1 MYSAS
6 MVKIAML
13 FCFFEDHLTNLS
25 PKNSALPEVVAGYP
39 CALCKGYLVQ
49 LLSSFEVI
57 STLAHIDPETIS
69 QTDRARSS
77 RVPIPLP
84 DDPYMAVRRAYLA
97 TITDLESEP
106 FNDFRET
113 EIPHPLLIAPLLV
126 PPSDDPCLIVGQNH
140 TPVTI
145 YTKSE
150 PEEAPSETKEI
161 KASEPSDTRS
171 PHHTLQLHQTP
182 PHHYPLIIHLLR
194 PQTCSPPTRV
204 TYYRTA
210 ARMAVRT
217 QLTLSPSMSVRI
229 AETTALSPSSFRKR
243 YRFSCETP
251 SPSSSPTFPLR
262 KRYRSTSELVRVTQ
276 RMKRVWI
283 QISEGE
289 GFFIRRGSL
298 VQRGKERILSDQLVA
313 DETPTLR
320 IPARTT
326 WIDPE
331 DGTVY
336 LDIKVDPRSCA
347 PVQTPPSP
355 DWSPRSLLVSPSSPV
370 VPTTVASPV
379 TTPAATIAVD
389 EDEFLEHT
397 AMQRELQELRD
408 RVTTLEQ
415 ERSHGGQLIAL
426 EWHLRRNTR
435 DLGSFGEE
443 TDKTTDLHQHC
454 SRISPQKLETASQIT
469 RDAVTNPTTTA
480 SQDITTVEIDHA
492 AGGKLRNKNAD
503 ESWEIIENLALYDH
517 KVWDDTK
524 EFVKLVKVIAT
535 PQGIPKTPDQR
546 LFKLEDQINFLLK
559 GSNSSTISIR
569 NYFQGSRTHN
579 QQNPEKVLIREEA
592 KFPVTKNVNSIFI
605 AREEEE
611 RSDKTDVTP
620 DNTEIPTETKVPVK
634 EAEMNNEA
642 ENEPIKMAEKEEMT

>member
-1 MYSAS
+1 MHSHRILAEFVVKATYSHIDRFKDKFPRHPIQNDEDSSELQIYTSAS
-6 MVKIAML
+6 FDKQELPQRTSIVLHVALRCL
-13 FCFFEDHLTNLS
+13 FRYLILL
-25 PKNSALPEVVAGYP
+25 ALVCRSYP
-39 CALCKGYLVQ
+39 L
-49 LLSSFEVI
+49 
-57 STLAHIDPETIS
+57 ETIS

-140 TPVTI
+140 TPIT
-145 YTKSE
+145 
-150 PEEAPSETKEI
+150 PSHST
-161 KASEPSDTRS
+161 ASSDSTTPLS
-171 PHHTLQLHQTP
+171 PDH
-182 PHHYPLIIHLLR
+182 PLT
-194 PQTCSPPTRV
+194 QASPTPTRV

-210 ARMAVRT
+210 ARMVVRT
-217 QLTLSPSMSVRI
+217 QPTLSPGMSARI

-262 KRYRSTSELVRVTQ
+262 KRYRSTSELVEDT
-276 RMKRVWI
+276 KDE
-283 QISEGE
+283 SLDSDTEGE
-289 GFFIRRGSL
+289 GSKDEGPSTEGEEEDVVPEGQQQAVLIVDTTVDEPLGLGYEVLRR
-298 VQRGKERILSDQLVA
+298 LSDQLVA

-389 EDEFLEHT
+389 EDEFLEDRYEDHRFIHDILVQHT

-415 ERSHGGQLIAL
+415 ERSHGGQ
-426 EWHLRRNTR
+426 
-435 DLGSFGEE
+435 
-443 TDKTTDLHQHC
+443 
-454 SRISPQKLETASQIT
+454 
-469 RDAVTNPTTTA
+469 
-480 SQDITTVEIDHA
+480 
-492 AGGKLRNKNAD
+492 
-503 ESWEIIENLALYDH
+503 
-517 KVWDDTK
+517 
-524 EFVKLVKVIAT
+524 
-535 PQGIPKTPDQR
+535 
-546 LFKLEDQINFLLK
+546 
-559 GSNSSTISIR
+559 
-569 NYFQGSRTHN
+569 
-579 QQNPEKVLIREEA
+579 
-592 KFPVTKNVNSIFI
+592 
-605 AREEEE
+605 
-611 RSDKTDVTP
+611 
-620 DNTEIPTETKVPVK
+620 
-634 EAEMNNEA
+634 
-642 ENEPIKMAEKEEMT
+642 